1 MTYQKISCFK
11 KANCPGKQ
19 ALCCRKAFKRRSAA
33 FSVAIWKH
41 WLEEEKNLLFLLVW

>member
-33 FSVAIWKH
+33 FSVAIWRH